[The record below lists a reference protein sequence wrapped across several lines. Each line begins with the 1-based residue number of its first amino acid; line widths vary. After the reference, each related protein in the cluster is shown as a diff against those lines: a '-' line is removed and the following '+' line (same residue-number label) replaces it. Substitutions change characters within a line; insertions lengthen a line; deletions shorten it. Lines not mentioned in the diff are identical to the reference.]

1 MKVDIDFEDKKLNKI
16 IELINENYTRFNMC
30 EISVTTDEV
39 ADIETG
45 QDDYG
50 NDIDYQPEVTI
61 KLKFSY

>member
-45 QDDYG
+45 QDDY
-50 NDIDYQPEVTI
+50 DIDYQPEVTI